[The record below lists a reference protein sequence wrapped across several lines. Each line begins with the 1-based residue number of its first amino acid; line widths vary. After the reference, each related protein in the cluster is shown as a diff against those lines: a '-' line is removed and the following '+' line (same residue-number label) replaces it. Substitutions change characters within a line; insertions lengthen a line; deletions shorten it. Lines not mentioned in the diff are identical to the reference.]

1 VSEDD
6 PLFLDVEDVLEIHA
20 MQLEVHGG
28 GAGLRDLGLLESAV
42 AQPQTWLGGGFA
54 HEAPLAMAAAY
65 LFHIVRNH
73 PFVDGNKRA
82 GMLAAVVFLDL
93 NGISLD
99 QPTDALYELT
109 MGVAEGRLDKAA
121 VAAELRRIAK
131 EKT

>member
-1 VSEDD
+1 
-6 PLFLDVEDVLEIHA
+6 
-20 MQLEVHGG
+20 
-28 GAGLRDLGLLESAV
+28 
-42 AQPQTWLGGGFA
+42 
-54 HEAPLAMAAAY
+54 MAAAY

-121 VAAELRRIAK
+121 VTAELSRIAAEKA
-131 EKT
+131 

>member
-1 VSEDD
+1 MSEDD
-6 PLFLDVEDVLEIHA
+6 PLFLEVDDVLEIHA

-28 GAGLRDLGLLESAV
+28 GSGLRDLGLLESAV

-54 HEAPLAMAAAY
+54 HEGPFAMAAAY

-93 NGISLD
+93 NGITLD

-121 VAAELRRIAK
+121 VAAELRRIAM